1 MKWTAAHRECN
12 RNWMT
17 QRALQDVVN
26 CTVEGAGT
34 VNYSTKE
41 RDVKGC
47 VKRVS
52 GEDEREHA
60 EMQNGKG

>member
-1 MKWTAAHRECN
+1 
-12 RNWMT
+12 MT